1 MRNLIIFGLFVMAM
15 IFVQFAQAQT
25 VDEVLDKNIAA
36 MGGREKLGSLKTVK
50 MEGNM
55 SVQGFD
61 LAITSTKSHMIGVRL
76 DFDVNGTS
84 NYQIVNA
91 TKGSVFMPVQGMDA
105 PQDMEPDQY
114 KSTVTQMDL
123 QGTFCNY
130 KEKGTTIELQGK
142 ETVDGSEAYKLK
154 VTFKNGVAATYYIDT
169 KTNRVIKTS
178 ATMNVGGQDME
189 VTTSYSDYKQN
200 ADGFWF
206 AYTVVTQRGT
216 ITYDKITTNMPVDES
231 IYKN

>member
-84 NYQIVNA
+84 NYQIINA

-154 VTFKNGVAATYYIDT
+154 VTLKNGIVATYYIDT
-169 KTNRVIKTS
+169 KTNRVIKTT

>member
-154 VTFKNGVAATYYIDT
+154 VTLKNGIVATYYIDT
-169 KTNRVIKTS
+169 KTNRVIKTT

>member
-36 MGGREKLGSLKTVK
+36 MGGREKLMSLKTVK

-114 KSTVTQMDL
+114 KSTATQMDL

-154 VTFKNGVAATYYIDT
+154 VTLKNGIVATYYIDT
-169 KTNRVIKTS
+169 KTNRVIKTT

>member
-1 MRNLIIFGLFVMAM
+1 
-15 IFVQFAQAQT
+15 
-25 VDEVLDKNIAA
+25 
-36 MGGREKLGSLKTVK
+36 
-50 MEGNM
+50 
-55 SVQGFD
+55 
-61 LAITSTKSHMIGVRL
+61 
-76 DFDVNGTS
+76 
-84 NYQIVNA
+84 
-91 TKGSVFMPVQGMDA
+91 MPVQGMDA

-154 VTFKNGVAATYYIDT
+154 VTLKNGIVATYYIDT
-169 KTNRVIKTS
+169 KTNRVIKTT

>member
-36 MGGREKLGSLKTVK
+36 MGGREKLMSLKTVK

-114 KSTVTQMDL
+114 KSTATQMDL
-123 QGTFCNY
+123 QGIFCNY

-154 VTFKNGVAATYYIDT
+154 VTFKNGIVATYYIDT
-169 KTNRVIKTS
+169 KTNRVIKTA

-206 AYTVVTQRGT
+206 AYTVITQRGT

>member
-36 MGGREKLGSLKTVK
+36 MGGKEKLMSLKTVK

-114 KSTVTQMDL
+114 KSTATQMDL

-154 VTFKNGVAATYYIDT
+154 VTLKNGIVATYYIDT
-169 KTNRVIKTS
+169 KTNRVIKTT

>member
-36 MGGREKLGSLKTVK
+36 MGGREKLMSLKTVK

-114 KSTVTQMDL
+114 KSTATQMDL

-154 VTFKNGVAATYYIDT
+154 VTLKNGIVATYYIDT
-169 KTNRVIKTS
+169 KTNRVIKTT

-206 AYTVVTQRGT
+206 AYTVITQRGT